1 MAARADGV
9 VLEWLQSERLIDT
22 WECLQSE
29 RTARALG
36 LAHGTSARDEA
47 ERKEETAGEAAG
59 DAAQDE
65 LTVEFRRKRLCAEA
79 RAAFAREDA
88 DRFLSLWSM
97 FAPAEPSGTQDA
109 LDVLTFSAHLFF
121 YTSDASAEETEV
133 RDKRLAAFLHGPGA
147 QTARRRS
154 ELFAFFALPHVDRP
168 REHEQFRELY
178 APAWRAALAGEVEA
192 WLAGAALRLAQG
204 GRKGKMPELLF
215 LLQEQEHFRDE
226 FRAEMEASAAR
237 AQELERVAGRLM
249 AVSVKLLQELS
260 GGEGKASE
268 FCFAAR
274 SQLVRLRA
282 SLDQLRK

>member
-22 WECLQSE
+22 WECLRSE
-29 RTARALG
+29 RMARALG
-36 LAHGTSARDEA
+36 LAHGPSARDET
-47 ERKEETAGEAAG
+47 ESKEETAGE
-59 DAAQDE
+59 AAQDE

-79 RAAFAREDA
+79 RDAFVSEDA
-88 DRFLSLWSM
+88 DRFLSLWSL
-97 FAPAEPSGTQDA
+97 FAPAEPSEAQDA
-109 LDVLTFSAHLFF
+109 LDVLTFRAQLFF

-260 GGEGKASE
+260 AGEGKASE
-268 FCFAAR
+268 FCLAAR

-282 SLDQLRK
+282 SLDELRK